1 MAPKKEHT
9 AYCRII
15 KKGATMEIKVNDD
28 TYRVISTKPISN
40 TDIDKIKDAIHLR
53 EAQKTQKP
61 KTSSKK
67 FCVIIKK

>member
-1 MAPKKEHT
+1 
-9 AYCRII
+9 
-15 KKGATMEIKVNDD
+15 MEIKVNDD

-40 TDIDKIKDAIHLR
+40 TDIDKIKDAILLR

-61 KTSSKK
+61 KTPSKK